1 MENKKVSSKSTK
13 VELLEALA
21 EREKEIEELKKL
33 TDDPKKEQEKAEKE
47 RVLESSA
54 EAINSNV
61 FSDETKIQYRDV
73 MTAIELKKTELKDLY
88 GIEANAQTLTAMI
101 NASKV
106 KKAELVQEYADKE
119 IELKVA
125 YEAKKEEVAAD
136 TAKLV
141 LDYKKK
147 KEELEDDFK
156 QVRDASNR
164 QHIRA
169 EEEYEYDLSRKK
181 QEDADKWNDE
191 KVAREKLMTE
201 KEADLQARM
210 LEFAEKEDY
219 LKNLEEQVKA
229 FPDKLKEAEEAGKEK
244 GKADA
249 DKSHVFEV
257 RAIKNEYEY
266 QVKTLQDKL
275 DTQAQLISNLTDRNE
290 ALENKL
296 DASYAQMRE
305 LAADT
310 VKSTGG
316 VKILSSDVNKTAV
329 GK

>member
-1 MENKKVSSKSTK
+1 MENKITPKTTK
-13 VELLEALA
+13 AELLEIIKQQEEIIKQKESLVDDPLKEQRKINDERVLKSAA
-21 EREKEIEELKKL
+21 ENIDSGLFSEELKSKYNDVIAATSL
-33 TDDPKKEQEKAEKE
+33 QEKRLKE
-47 RVLESSA
+47 
-54 EAINSNV
+54 
-61 FSDETKIQYRDV
+61 
-73 MTAIELKKTELKDLY
+73 LY
-88 GIEANAQTLTAMI
+88 EIEAKAQTLTAII
-101 NASKV
+101 NAFKV
-106 KKAELVQEYADKE
+106 KNEELEKSFADKRAALE
-119 IELKVA
+119 KD
-125 YEAKKEEVAAD
+125 YENKKEEVAACE
-136 TAKLV
+136 TKLI

-156 QVRDASNR
+156 QVRDNSNK

-191 KVAREKLMTE
+191 KTAREKLMAE
-201 KEADLQARM
+201 KETDLKARM
-210 LEFAEKEDY
+210 LEFAEKEAY
-219 LKNLEEQVKA
+219 LKDLEEQVAA
-229 FPDKLKEAEEAGKEK
+229 FPDKLKEAETVGKEK

-266 QVKTLQDKL
+266 RVKTLQDKL
-275 DTQAQLISNLTDRNE
+275 GTQTTLISDLTERNE

-316 VKILSSDVNKTAV
+316 VKILSSDVNKAAV

>member
-1 MENKKVSSKSTK
+1 MENKITPKTTK
-13 VELLEALA
+13 AELLEIIKQQEEIIKQKESLVDDPVKEQRKINDERVLKSAA
-21 EREKEIEELKKL
+21 ENIDSGLFSEELKSKYNDVIAATSL
-33 TDDPKKEQEKAEKE
+33 QEKRLKE
-47 RVLESSA
+47 
-54 EAINSNV
+54 
-61 FSDETKIQYRDV
+61 
-73 MTAIELKKTELKDLY
+73 LY
-88 GIEANAQTLTAMI
+88 EIEAKAQTLTAII
-101 NASKV
+101 NAFKV
-106 KKAELVQEYADKE
+106 KNEELERSFADKKAVLE
-119 IELKVA
+119 KD
-125 YEAKKEEVAAD
+125 YENKKEEVAACEE
-136 TAKLV
+136 KLL

-156 QVRDASNR
+156 QVRDNSNK

-191 KVAREKLMTE
+191 KTAREKLMAE
-201 KEADLQARM
+201 KETDLKARM
-210 LEFAEKEDY
+210 LEFAEKEAY
-219 LKNLEEQVKA
+219 LKNLEEQVA
-229 FPDKLKEAEEAGKEK
+229 GFPDKLKEAETAGKEK

-266 QVKTLQDKL
+266 RVKTLQDIL
-275 DTQAQLISNLTDRNE
+275 DTQATLISDLTERNE

>member
-1 MENKKVSSKSTK
+1 MENKITPKTTK
-13 VELLEALA
+13 AELLEIIKQQEEIIKQKEALVDDPVKEQRKINDERVLKSAA
-21 EREKEIEELKKL
+21 ENIDSGLFSEELKSKYNDVITATSL
-33 TDDPKKEQEKAEKE
+33 QEKRLKE
-47 RVLESSA
+47 
-54 EAINSNV
+54 
-61 FSDETKIQYRDV
+61 
-73 MTAIELKKTELKDLY
+73 LY
-88 GIEANAQTLTAMI
+88 EIEAKAQTLTAII
-101 NASKV
+101 NAFKV
-106 KKAELVQEYADKE
+106 KSEELEKSFADKKAVLE
-119 IELKVA
+119 KD
-125 YEAKKEEVAAD
+125 YENKKEEVAACE
-136 TAKLV
+136 AKLI

-156 QVRDASNR
+156 QVRDNSNK

-191 KVAREKLMTE
+191 KTAREKLMAE
-201 KEADLQARM
+201 KETDLKARM
-210 LEFAEKEDY
+210 LEFAEKEAY
-219 LKNLEEQVKA
+219 LKDLEEQVAA
-229 FPDKLKEAEEAGKEK
+229 FPDKLKKAETDGKEK

-266 QVKTLQDKL
+266 RVKTLQDKL
-275 DTQAQLISNLTDRNE
+275 DTQATLISDLTERNE
-290 ALENKL
+290 AMENKL

>member
-1 MENKKVSSKSTK
+1 MENKITPKTTK
-13 VELLEALA
+13 AELLEIIKQQ
-21 EREKEIEELKKL
+21 EEIIKQKESLV
-33 TDDPKKEQEKAEKE
+33 DDPLKEQKRINDE
-47 RVLESSA
+47 RVLKSAAENIDSGLFSEELESKY
-54 EAINSNV
+54 
-61 FSDETKIQYRDV
+61 SDLIAATGLQEKRLK
-73 MTAIELKKTELKDLY
+73 ELYE
-88 GIEANAQTLTAMI
+88 IEAKAQTLTAII
-101 NASKV
+101 NAFKV
-106 KKAELVQEYADKE
+106 KNEELEKSFADKRAALE
-119 IELKVA
+119 KD
-125 YEAKKEEVAAD
+125 YENKKEEVAACE
-136 TAKLV
+136 TKLI

-156 QVRDASNR
+156 QVRDNSNK

-191 KVAREKLMTE
+191 KTAREKLMAE
-201 KEADLQARM
+201 KETDLKARM
-210 LEFAEKEDY
+210 VEFAEKEAY
-219 LKNLEEQVKA
+219 LKDLEEQVAA
-229 FPDKLKEAEEAGKEK
+229 FPDKLKEAETAGKEK

-257 RAIKNEYEY
+257 RAIKNEYNY
-266 QVKTLQDKL
+266 QVRTLQDKL
-275 DTQAQLISNLTDRNE
+275 DTQDQLISNLTERNK
-290 ALENKL
+290 ALEDKL

>member
-1 MENKKVSSKSTK
+1 MENKITPKTTK
-13 VELLEALA
+13 AELLEIIKQQEEIIRQKESLVDDPLKEQRKINDERVLKSAA
-21 EREKEIEELKKL
+21 ENIDSGLFSEELKSKYNDVIVATSL
-33 TDDPKKEQEKAEKE
+33 QEKRLKE
-47 RVLESSA
+47 
-54 EAINSNV
+54 
-61 FSDETKIQYRDV
+61 
-73 MTAIELKKTELKDLY
+73 LY
-88 GIEANAQTLTAMI
+88 EIEAKAQTLTAII
-101 NASKV
+101 NAFKV
-106 KKAELVQEYADKE
+106 KNEELEKSFADKKAALE
-119 IELKVA
+119 KD
-125 YEAKKEEVAAD
+125 YENKKEEVAACE
-136 TAKLV
+136 AKLI

-156 QVRDASNR
+156 QVRDNSNK

-191 KVAREKLMTE
+191 KTAREKLMAE
-201 KEADLQARM
+201 KETDLKARM
-210 LEFAEKEDY
+210 VEFAEKEAY
-219 LKNLEEQVKA
+219 LKNLEEQVAA
-229 FPDKLKEAEEAGKEK
+229 FPDKLKKAETDGKEK

-266 QVKTLQDKL
+266 RVKTLQDKL
-275 DTQAQLISNLTDRNE
+275 GTQATLISDLTERNE

>member
-47 RVLESSA
+47 RVLESAA

-125 YEAKKEEVAAD
+125 YEAKKDEVAAD

-210 LEFAEKEDY
+210 LEFAGKEDH
-219 LKNLEEQVKA
+219 LKDLEEQVAA
-229 FPDKLKEAEEAGKEK
+229 FPDKLKEAETVGKEK

-266 QVKTLQDKL
+266 RVKTLQDKL
-275 DTQAQLISNLTDRNE
+275 DTQVQLISNLTERNE

>member
-1 MENKKVSSKSTK
+1 MENKITPKTTK
-13 VELLEALA
+13 AELLEIIKQQEEIIRQKESLVDDPLKEQRKINDERVLKSAA
-21 EREKEIEELKKL
+21 ENIDSGLFSEELKSKYNDVITATSL
-33 TDDPKKEQEKAEKE
+33 QEKRLKE
-47 RVLESSA
+47 
-54 EAINSNV
+54 
-61 FSDETKIQYRDV
+61 
-73 MTAIELKKTELKDLY
+73 LY
-88 GIEANAQTLTAMI
+88 EIEAKAQTLTAII
-101 NASKV
+101 NTFKV
-106 KKAELVQEYADKE
+106 KNEELEKSFADKKAVLE
-119 IELKVA
+119 KD
-125 YEAKKEEVAAD
+125 YENKKEEVAACE
-136 TAKLV
+136 AKLL

-156 QVRDASNR
+156 QVRDNSNK

-191 KVAREKLMTE
+191 KTAREKLMAE
-201 KEADLQARM
+201 KETDLKARM
-210 LEFAEKEDY
+210 LEFAEKEAY
-219 LKNLEEQVKA
+219 LKNLEEQVAA
-229 FPDKLKEAEEAGKEK
+229 FPDKLKEAETAGKEK

-266 QVKTLQDKL
+266 RVKTLQDKL
-275 DTQAQLISNLTDRNE
+275 DTQATLISDLTERNE

>member
-47 RVLESSA
+47 RVLESAA

-61 FSDETKIQYRDV
+61 LSDEAKNQYRD
-73 MTAIELKKTELKDLY
+73 MMAAIELKKTELKDLY
-88 GIEANAQTLTAMI
+88 GIEVNAQTLTAMI

-106 KKAELVQEYADKE
+106 KKAELIKEYADKE

-156 QVRDASNR
+156 QVRDASNK

-191 KVAREKLMTE
+191 KVAREKLMAE
-201 KEADLQARM
+201 KEADLKVRM
-210 LEFAEKEDY
+210 LEFAEKEDH
-219 LKNLEEQVKA
+219 LKYLEEQEKA
-229 FPDKLKEAEEAGKEK
+229 FPDKLKEAETVGKEK
-244 GKADA
+244 GKAEA
-249 DKSHVFEV
+249 DKSHAFEV

-266 QVKTLQDKL
+266 EIKSLKDKL
-275 DTQAQLISNLTDRNE
+275 DTQATLISDLREKNE
-290 ALENKL
+290 TLEDKL

>member
-33 TDDPKKEQEKAEKE
+33 TDDPKREQEKAEKE
-47 RVLESSA
+47 RILESAA

-61 FSDETKIQYRDV
+61 LSDEVKNQYRD
-73 MTAIELKKTELKDLY
+73 MMATIELKKTELKDLY
-88 GIEANAQTLTAMI
+88 GIEVNAQTLTAMI

-147 KEELEDDFK
+147 KEELEDDFR
-156 QVRDASNR
+156 QVRDVSNK

-191 KVAREKLMTE
+191 KVAREKLMAE
-201 KEADLQARM
+201 KEADLKARM
-210 LEFAEKEDY
+210 LEFAGKEDH
-219 LKNLEEQVKA
+219 LKDLEEQVAA
-229 FPDKLKEAEEAGKEK
+229 FPDKLKEVETAGKEK
-244 GKADA
+244 GKAEA
-249 DKSHVFEV
+249 DKSHAFEV

-266 QVKTLQDKL
+266 EIKSLKDKL
-275 DTQAQLISNLTDRNE
+275 DTQATLISDLREKNE
-290 ALENKL
+290 TLENKL

-316 VKILSSDVNKTAV
+316 VKILSSDANKAAV

>member
-47 RVLESSA
+47 RVLESAA

-169 EEEYEYDLSRKK
+169 EEESR
-181 QEDADKWNDE
+181 
-191 KVAREKLMTE
+191 
-201 KEADLQARM
+201 
-210 LEFAEKEDY
+210 LERAAIF
-219 LKNLEEQVKA
+219 
-229 FPDKLKEAEEAGKEK
+229 FPSKRISPAVGGSRQRRDRPNV
-244 GKADA
+244 DFPQP
-249 DKSHVFEV
+249 DSPTTPIVFPFG
-257 RAIKNEYEY
+257 I
-266 QVKTLQDKL
+266 L
-275 DTQAQLISNLTDRNE
+275 
-290 ALENKL
+290 
-296 DASYAQMRE
+296 
-305 LAADT
+305 
-310 VKSTGG
+310 KSTSSTAWRSPAG
-316 VKILSSDVNKTAV
+316 VWKYFFRCLTSRSFSSITAPSFLPRQTD
-329 GK
+329 GSGSDDRFSHRQAAPASCISPYSDGISERTSSPQAFL

>member
-1 MENKKVSSKSTK
+1 MENKITPKTTK
-13 VELLEALA
+13 AELLEIIKQQEEIIKQKESLVDDPLKEQKRINDERVLKSAA
-21 EREKEIEELKKL
+21 ENIDSGLFSEELKSKYNDVIVATSL
-33 TDDPKKEQEKAEKE
+33 QEKRLKE
-47 RVLESSA
+47 
-54 EAINSNV
+54 
-61 FSDETKIQYRDV
+61 
-73 MTAIELKKTELKDLY
+73 LY
-88 GIEANAQTLTAMI
+88 EIEAKAQTLTAII
-101 NASKV
+101 NAFKV
-106 KKAELVQEYADKE
+106 KNEELEKSFADKKAALE
-119 IELKVA
+119 KD
-125 YEAKKEEVAAD
+125 YENKKEEVAACE
-136 TAKLV
+136 AKLI

-156 QVRDASNR
+156 QVRDNSNK

-191 KVAREKLMTE
+191 KTAREKLMAE
-201 KEADLQARM
+201 KETDLKARM
-210 LEFAEKEDY
+210 LEFAEKEAY
-219 LKNLEEQVKA
+219 LKDLEEQVAA
-229 FPDKLKEAEEAGKEK
+229 FPDKLKEAETAGKEK

-266 QVKTLQDKL
+266 RVKTLQDKL
-275 DTQAQLISNLTDRNE
+275 DTQATLISDLTERNE

>member
-1 MENKKVSSKSTK
+1 MENKITPKTTK
-13 VELLEALA
+13 AELLEIIKQQEELIKQKETLVDDPVKEQRKINDERVLKSAA
-21 EREKEIEELKKL
+21 ENIDSGLFSEELKSKYNDVIAATSL
-33 TDDPKKEQEKAEKE
+33 QEKRLKE
-47 RVLESSA
+47 
-54 EAINSNV
+54 
-61 FSDETKIQYRDV
+61 
-73 MTAIELKKTELKDLY
+73 LY
-88 GIEANAQTLTAMI
+88 EIEAKAQTLTAII
-101 NASKV
+101 NAFKV
-106 KKAELVQEYADKE
+106 KSEELEKSFADKKTVLE
-119 IELKVA
+119 KD
-125 YEAKKEEVAAD
+125 YENKKEEVAACE
-136 TAKLV
+136 AKLV

-210 LEFAEKEDY
+210 LEFAGKEDH
-219 LKNLEEQVKA
+219 LKDLEEQVAA
-229 FPDKLKEAEEAGKEK
+229 FPDKLKEAESAGKEK
-244 GKADA
+244 GKSDA
-249 DKSHVFEV
+249 DKSHAFEV

-275 DTQAQLISNLTDRNE
+275 DTQAQLISNLTERNE

-305 LAADT
+305 LAVDT

>member
-136 TAKLV
+136 TAKLL

-164 QHIRA
+164 QHIRE
-169 EEEYEYDLSRKK
+169 EEEYKYNLNRKK

-191 KVAREKLMTE
+191 KIAREKLMSE
-201 KEADLQARM
+201 KETDLKARM
-210 LEFAEKEDY
+210 LDLAEKEDY

-316 VKILSSDVNKTAV
+316 VKILSSDANKAVV

>member
-47 RVLESSA
+47 RVLESAA
-54 EAINSNV
+54 EVINSNV

-125 YEAKKEEVAAD
+125 YEAKKEEVTAD

-191 KVAREKLMTE
+191 KIAREKLMSE
-201 KEADLQARM
+201 KEIDLKARM
-210 LEFAEKEDY
+210 LDLAEKEDY

-316 VKILSSDVNKTAV
+316 VKILSSDANKAVV

>member
-1 MENKKVSSKSTK
+1 MENKITPKTTK
-13 VELLEALA
+13 AELLEIIKQQEEIIKQKESLVDDPVKEQRKINDERVLKSAA
-21 EREKEIEELKKL
+21 ENIDSGLFSEELKSKYNDVIAATSL
-33 TDDPKKEQEKAEKE
+33 QEKRLKE
-47 RVLESSA
+47 
-54 EAINSNV
+54 
-61 FSDETKIQYRDV
+61 
-73 MTAIELKKTELKDLY
+73 LY
-88 GIEANAQTLTAMI
+88 EIEAKAQTLTAII
-101 NASKV
+101 NAFKV
-106 KKAELVQEYADKE
+106 KSEELEKSFADKKAVLE
-119 IELKVA
+119 KD
-125 YEAKKEEVAAD
+125 YENKKEEVAACE
-136 TAKLV
+136 AKLI

-156 QVRDASNR
+156 QVRDNLNK
-164 QHIRA
+164 QHIRT

-191 KVAREKLMTE
+191 KTAREKLMAE
-201 KEADLQARM
+201 KETDLKARM
-210 LEFAEKEDY
+210 LEFAEKEAY
-219 LKNLEEQVKA
+219 LKDLEEQVAA
-229 FPDKLKEAEEAGKEK
+229 FPDKLKKAETDGKEK

-266 QVKTLQDKL
+266 RVKTLQDKL
-275 DTQAQLISNLTDRNE
+275 DTQATLISDLTERNE
-290 ALENKL
+290 AMENKL

>member
-47 RVLESSA
+47 RVLESAA

-88 GIEANAQTLTAMI
+88 GIEANAQTITAMI

>member
-1 MENKKVSSKSTK
+1 MENKITPKTTK
-13 VELLEALA
+13 AELLEIIKQQEEIIRQKESLVDDPLKEQRKINDERVLKSAA
-21 EREKEIEELKKL
+21 ENIDSGLFSEELKSKYNDVIVATSL
-33 TDDPKKEQEKAEKE
+33 QEKRLKE
-47 RVLESSA
+47 
-54 EAINSNV
+54 
-61 FSDETKIQYRDV
+61 
-73 MTAIELKKTELKDLY
+73 LY
-88 GIEANAQTLTAMI
+88 EIEAKAQTLTAII
-101 NASKV
+101 NAFKV
-106 KKAELVQEYADKE
+106 KNEELEKSFADKKAVLE
-119 IELKVA
+119 KD
-125 YEAKKEEVAAD
+125 YENKKEEVAACE
-136 TAKLV
+136 AKLI

-156 QVRDASNR
+156 QVRDNSNK

-191 KVAREKLMTE
+191 KTAREKLMAE
-201 KEADLQARM
+201 KETDLKARM
-210 LEFAEKEDY
+210 LEFAEKEAY
-219 LKNLEEQVKA
+219 LKNLEEQVAA
-229 FPDKLKEAEEAGKEK
+229 FPDKLKEAETAGKEK

-266 QVKTLQDKL
+266 RVKTLQDKL
-275 DTQAQLISNLTDRNE
+275 DTQATLISDLTERNE
-290 ALENKL
+290 AMENKL